1 MTPPGEPP
9 PGSAPAT
16 AAAPAPDAVP
26 RLVGDEETALVDLL
40 DRVIDR
46 GVVVSGDLVLSVA
59 GVDLVHVGLRLVLRG
74 VDEPGGV
81 R

>member
-1 MTPPGEPP
+1 VSSAGAAGRAPRTTAGGEVTVH
-9 PGSAPAT
+9 GGGEAT
-16 AAAPAPDAVP
+16 
-26 RLVGDEETALVDLL
+26 LVDLL
-40 DRVIDR
+40 DRVIGS
-46 GVVVSGDLVLSVA
+46 GVVVHGDIVLGVA

>member
-1 MTPPGEPP
+1 VSSAGAAGRGGRATGSSEVSVQGGGE
-9 PGSAPAT
+9 AT
-16 AAAPAPDAVP
+16 
-26 RLVGDEETALVDLL
+26 LVDLL
-40 DRVIDR
+40 DRVIGS
-46 GVVVSGDLVLSVA
+46 GVVVHGDIVLGVA